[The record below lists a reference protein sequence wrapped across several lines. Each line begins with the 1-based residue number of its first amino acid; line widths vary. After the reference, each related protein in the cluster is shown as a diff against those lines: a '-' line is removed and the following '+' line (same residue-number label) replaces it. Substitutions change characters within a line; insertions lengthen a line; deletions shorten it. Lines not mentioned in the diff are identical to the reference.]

1 MQDTSYID
9 HPGANG
15 NATATFEPLTIYPT
29 K

>member
-1 MQDTSYID
+1 TQYTD